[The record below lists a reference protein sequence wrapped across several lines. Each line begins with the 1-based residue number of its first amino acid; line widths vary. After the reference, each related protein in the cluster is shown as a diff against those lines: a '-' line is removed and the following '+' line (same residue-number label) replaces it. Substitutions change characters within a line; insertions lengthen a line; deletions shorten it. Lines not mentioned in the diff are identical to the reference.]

1 MEESEFGVQAR
12 AGRRV
17 KARVRKHRG
26 PMVTW
31 MQKVADKSCISSP
44 KLFES
49 PSNSSSEMDAATSVE
64 FAGHH
69 VPSGELEFFFPSS
82 DDMARVV
89 GVGLDHAKVKVNRK
103 LEVVVVGVEEKEWHS
118 VWQSKQVSDRQRMG
132 VAQFYFGEVDVS
144 CQVGGNEVHSED
156 ATQFVPFTYVLV
168 KHLLKEMGRQLSGG
182 DHCTTSETQG
192 DLAPHD
198 DARIEEGKE
207 GVLDLRALCK
217 ALGDDRLFAAD
228 DGQGKPYEEPSKK
241 ELKENMLKVTVC
253 PNPGGV
259 FYLKRERAL
268 QPPNQE
274 LKEVSISPKLIFHF
288 VKKGEFDKKLNIGL
302 KPMFNLDGIEPDDG
316 EGSFGWYQDRI
327 QISMSCAQAFLTKPP
342 CFDEK
347 EKIQLVELSS
357 SSTNSDS
364 IAMNVSTR
372 LDIGLPGLVNLQPQ
386 IRGEG
391 SHEQLHSSQ
400 QRTSITTTEILGGF
414 HTINRSDGG
423 KLNMYLIFAHK
434 LTPSMWSSS
443 EVRQGFAQSGICQ
456 NLRPKIK
463 STWRPKDNANCAPYF
478 FGASRELN
486 KYHRNVDPFG
496 AKYNKETFSQHFN
509 TQMLVNH
516 NMSHLNTNVIPNF
529 VGLKEGERVNNVI
542 EVSELT
548 TF

>member
-1 MEESEFGVQAR
+1 
-12 AGRRV
+12 
-17 KARVRKHRG
+17 
-26 PMVTW
+26 
-31 MQKVADKSCISSP
+31 
-44 KLFES
+44 
-49 PSNSSSEMDAATSVE
+49 
-64 FAGHH
+64 
-69 VPSGELEFFFPSS
+69 
-82 DDMARVV
+82 
-89 GVGLDHAKVKVNRK
+89 
-103 LEVVVVGVEEKEWHS
+103 
-118 VWQSKQVSDRQRMG
+118 
-132 VAQFYFGEVDVS
+132 
-144 CQVGGNEVHSED
+144 
-156 ATQFVPFTYVLV
+156 
-168 KHLLKEMGRQLSGG
+168 
-182 DHCTTSETQG
+182 
-192 DLAPHD
+192 
-198 DARIEEGKE
+198 
-207 GVLDLRALCK
+207 
-217 ALGDDRLFAAD
+217 
-228 DGQGKPYEEPSKK
+228 
-241 ELKENMLKVTVC
+241 MLKVRVC

-274 LKEVSISPKLIFHF
+274 LKEVSISPKLMFHF

-327 QISMSCAQAFLTKPP
+327 QISISCAQAFLTKPP

-364 IAMNVSTR
+364 IAMNASTR

-400 QRTSITTTEILGGF
+400 QTTSITTMEILGGF

-434 LTPSMWSSS
+434 LTPSIWSSS

-516 NMSHLNTNVIPNF
+516 NMSHLNTNIIPNF